1 MLQGRIYAIA
11 LKDSQVSYSPC
22 FLRQYVGSI
31 SAAVHRK
38 GYGGPYQS
46 IGKRALGEHGTNDR
60 KEMVY
65 VF

>member
-1 MLQGRIYAIA
+1 MLQGGIYAVA
-11 LKDSQVSYSPC
+11 LKDPQVGYSPC

-46 IGKRALGEHGTNDR
+46 IGKRALGEHGTDDR
-60 KEMVY
+60 KETVNI
-65 VF
+65 F